1 MTEKEKNDIIWA
13 SGHYLF
19 ESLPNNFIDWT
30 EKKLYKWIEQHAWQP
45 FEYWEG
51 EKIFDEID
59 NLANSMNE
67 YVGIKK

>member
-13 SGHYLF
+13 SGNYLC

-30 EKKLYKWIEQHAWQP
+30 EKKLYNWIERHAWQP
-45 FEYWEG
+45 FEHWKG
-51 EKIFDEID
+51 EEIFNEID

-67 YVGIKK
+67 YVGVGK